1 MAEIVLHPK
10 TTTRITGE
18 VVTAE
23 EKAEFLLKNNYP
35 VPTTDYDELVEL
47 IQNQMDEQ
55 AKREKQEAQERLAND
70 KSAPVSRQ
78 T

>member
-1 MAEIVLHPK
+1 MAEIVLHNK
-10 TTTRITGE
+10 STTRINGE

-23 EKAEFLLKNNYP
+23 DKADFLLKNNYP

-47 IQNQMDEQ
+47 IQKQMDEQ
-55 AKREKQEAQERLAND
+55 AKREKQEAQERLLND
-70 KSAPVSRQ
+70 KSAPLPRQ

>member
-1 MAEIVLHPK
+1 MAEVYLHPK

-23 EKAEFLLKNNYP
+23 DKADFLLKNNYP

-47 IQNQMDEQ
+47 IQAQMDEQ
-55 AKREKQEAQERLAND
+55 AKREKQEAQERLLND
-70 KSAPVSRQ
+70 KSPSVPRQ

>member
-1 MAEIVLHPK
+1 MAEAYLHPK

-23 EKAEFLLKNNYP
+23 EKADFLLKNNYP

-47 IQNQMDEQ
+47 IQSIMDQE
-55 AKREKQEAQERLAND
+55 AKRAKEEAAERILND
-70 KSAPVSRQ
+70 KSPALPRKA
-78 T
+78 